1 MNTYELQREHLTA
14 VLTGDLEGA
23 ARLRARLGRDGE
35 TAATEF
41 LRAATAV
48 CLEYRFGPGAGLGA
62 GPIDYDELAAFMAEL
77 RHAGRTAEPPP
88 DFLAVEAVVRS
99 LYGEPHL
106 IEPLERRQR
115 SQAIF
120 TALQYQVHRHSWIAA
135 NAVWVAERAKQ
146 TWSIWL
152 LGRPVAD

>member
-1 MNTYELQREHLTA
+1 MNTYELQREHLVA
-14 VLTGDLEGA
+14 LITGDLEGA

-35 TAATEF
+35 MPATEF
-41 LRAATAV
+41 MRAATAV

-77 RHAGRTAEPPP
+77 RRSGRTAEPPP
-88 DFLAVEAVVRS
+88 DYLAVEAVVRS
-99 LYGEPHL
+99 LYGETHL
-106 IEPLERRQR
+106 IEPLEKRQR

-120 TALQYQVHRHSWIAA
+120 TALQHQVHRHPWIAA
-135 NAVWVAERAKQ
+135 NAAWVAERAKQ

-152 LGRPVAD
+152 LGRPT